1 METLKDYAVD
11 TNKLTLQ
18 EFLDRYKYQN
28 NFFVRAYQIGLP
40 KDKQAGFSFD
50 CNEIHYMDSNPR
62 ILAFMA
68 REPRRTWKR
77 FLKQLLN
84 VPYAYGNFYIS
95 EPCKK
100 VDICPYNDM
109 LGYVFTFETWTVE
122 VTILPLLM
130 PNMNLYTKYIF
141 LNT

>member
-1 METLKDYAVD
+1 MEPLKDYAID

-18 EFLDRYKYQN
+18 DFLDRYKYQN
-28 NFFVRAYQIGLP
+28 NFFVRAYQVGLP
-40 KDKQAGFSFD
+40 KDKQAELSFD
-50 CNEIHYMDSNPR
+50 CNEIHYMKLDPHT
-62 ILAFMA
+62 LVFEAC
-68 REPRRTWKR
+68 EPRRTWQR
-77 FLKQLLN
+77 FLRQLLHI
-84 VPYAYGNFYIS
+84 PYTYGNFHIS